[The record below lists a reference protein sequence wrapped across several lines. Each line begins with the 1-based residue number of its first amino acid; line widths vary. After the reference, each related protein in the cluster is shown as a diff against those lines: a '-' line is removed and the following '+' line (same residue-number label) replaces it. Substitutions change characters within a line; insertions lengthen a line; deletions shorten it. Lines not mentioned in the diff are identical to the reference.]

1 MLLLWP
7 LLQLSISSQ
16 PMVGISGSQLAW
28 IAFTSIAITVG
39 VFVLLVVRDR
49 FAPPSDDQDS

>member
-1 MLLLWP
+1 
-7 LLQLSISSQ
+7 
-16 PMVGISGSQLAW
+16 MVGISGSQLAW